1 MMCDMFFHFLP
12 VNEKYVMFTSFWGQ
26 YNDNPKYISME
37 LHKREPEYRQFW
49 AISANRSIEKD
60 LPEYIHVCRYNS
72 LKYYWYK
79 NRSKYVI
86 DNIVGD
92 YSFFGDNIKHSW
104 KIRMKNKK
112 QVNISTWHG
121 NPIKRIGRDLFPGRY
136 LNNDDF
142 FSTSDLLICGCN
154 YVKDIFEKCFGG
166 GPRVEITGTP
176 RCDTMFEIA
185 YDKDELFSKL
195 SIPKGKKVL
204 LYAPTYRNNPNS
216 SGIEQI
222 RSLDIDKLLSLFSK
236 KFGGDWV
243 FVFRVHNSV
252 LGILKNDPIFNN
264 ENIINGNLG
273 DDMMEYMQ
281 IADAMISDYSGA
293 IFDYTH
299 TERPCFLYALDKKH
313 YINEERG
320 VYMEIENLP
329 YTFAENAEML
339 YESILNYKREEQI
352 SEIHRFNNWIG
363 NKEDGKASKRLVD
376 IIINKQIG

>member
-1 MMCDMFFHFLP
+1 
-12 VNEKYVMFTSFWGQ
+12 
-26 YNDNPKYISME
+26 
-37 LHKREPEYRQFW
+37 
-49 AISANRSIEKD
+49 
-60 LPEYIHVCRYNS
+60 
-72 LKYYWYK
+72 
-79 NRSKYVI
+79 
-86 DNIVGD
+86 
-92 YSFFGDNIKHSW
+92 
-104 KIRMKNKK
+104 
-112 QVNISTWHG
+112 
-121 NPIKRIGRDLFPGRY
+121 
-136 LNNDDF
+136 
-142 FSTSDLLICGCN
+142 
-154 YVKDIFEKCFGG
+154 
-166 GPRVEITGTP
+166 
-176 RCDTMFEIA
+176 MFEIA